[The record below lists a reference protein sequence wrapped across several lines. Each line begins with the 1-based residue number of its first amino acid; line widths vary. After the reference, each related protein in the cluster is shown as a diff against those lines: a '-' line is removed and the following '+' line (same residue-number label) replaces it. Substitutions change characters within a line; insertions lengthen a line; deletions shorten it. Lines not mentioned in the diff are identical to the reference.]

1 VEQAVAS
8 ERSPKGWPA
17 ALNMFHI
24 AMWRERMRTALIDL
38 SEGRTPVQP
47 GNADEINESEL
58 PSGIGTPLADAAA
71 RSDHLL
77 REITDLYGRLGD
89 RPFQWYRARTTSE
102 AVLGNSYTHPRA
114 HLHTYWRENG
124 DVERANKLYEDAER
138 ELRAVGATEIPLGAI
153 LYNRACTRALDGKRD
168 EALDL
173 LAATARLRPDMKSGI
188 ATASNFVTLRDDAR
202 FQDLIRA

>member
-1 VEQAVAS
+1 VQQAVAS
-8 ERSPKGWPA
+8 EKAPKGWPA

-38 SEGRTPVQP
+38 TEGRTPVPP
-47 GNADEINESEL
+47 GSADEINESEL
-58 PSGIGTPLADAAA
+58 PNGIGTPLADAAA

-77 REITDLYGRLGD
+77 GEIIDLYGRLGD

-114 HLHTYWRENG
+114 HLHAYWRENG
-124 DVERANKLYEDAER
+124 DIERANKLYEDAER
-138 ELRAVGATEIPLGAI
+138 ELRAIGATEIPLGAM
-153 LYNRACTRALDGKRD
+153 LYNLACARALDGRSD

-173 LAATARLRPDMKSGI
+173 LAETARLRPDMKAGI
-188 ATASNFVTLRDDAR
+188 ATASDFLSLRGDAR
-202 FQDLIRA
+202 FQELIKS

>member
-1 VEQAVAS
+1 VAS
-8 ERSPKGWPA
+8 ERAPKGWPA

-38 SEGRTPVQP
+38 TEGRPPFQP

-58 PSGIGTPLADAAA
+58 PNGIGTPLADAAA

-77 REITDLYGRLGD
+77 GEIIDLYERLGD

-114 HLHTYWRENG
+114 HLHAYWRENG
-124 DVERANKLYEDAER
+124 DIERANKLYEDAER
-138 ELRAVGATEIPLGAI
+138 ELRAVGATEIPLGAM
-153 LYNRACTRALDGKRD
+153 LYNLACARAVDGKRD

-173 LAATARLRPDMKSGI
+173 LTETARLRPDLTAGM
-188 ATASNFVTLRDDAR
+188 ATASDFLSLRDDAR
-202 FQDLIRA
+202 FQDLIKA

>member
-8 ERSPKGWPA
+8 ERAPKGWPA

-38 SEGRTPVQP
+38 TDGRPPLQP

-58 PSGIGTPLADAAA
+58 PNGIGTPLADAAA

-77 REITDLYGRLGD
+77 GEIIDLYDSLGD

-114 HLHTYWRENG
+114 HLHAYWRENG

-153 LYNRACTRALDGKRD
+153 LYNLACARALDGKRD

-173 LAATARLRPDMKSGI
+173 LAETARLRPDLKAGF
-188 ATASNFVTLRDDAR
+188 ATAGDFLSLRDDAR
-202 FQDLIRA
+202 FQDLIKA

>member
-1 VEQAVAS
+1 VESAVAS
-8 ERSPKGWPA
+8 EKAPKGWPA

-38 SEGRTPVQP
+38 TEGRTPGPP

-58 PSGIGTPLADAAA
+58 PNGIGTPLADAAA

-77 REITDLYGRLGD
+77 GEIMDLYERLGD
-89 RPFQWYRARTTSE
+89 RPFPWYRARTTSE

-114 HLHTYWRENG
+114 HLHAYWRENG
-124 DVERANKLYEDAER
+124 DVDRANKLYEDAER
-138 ELRAVGATEIPLGAI
+138 ELRAVGATEVPLGAI
-153 LYNRACTRALDGKRD
+153 LYNLACARALDGRSD

-173 LAATARLRPDMKSGI
+173 LGETARLRPDMKAGI
-188 ATASNFVTLRDDAR
+188 VGASEFVSLHDDAR
-202 FQDLIRA
+202 FQDLIKS